1 MTKKNNP
8 DCDCLNRFD
17 EPCPKCEQENLE
29 RGIEFAM
36 LRAELELEQQANIT
50 KLVMRRAQR

>member
-8 DCDCLNRFD
+8 DCDCRNRVD
-17 EPCPKCEQENLE
+17 ERCPTCEQENLE